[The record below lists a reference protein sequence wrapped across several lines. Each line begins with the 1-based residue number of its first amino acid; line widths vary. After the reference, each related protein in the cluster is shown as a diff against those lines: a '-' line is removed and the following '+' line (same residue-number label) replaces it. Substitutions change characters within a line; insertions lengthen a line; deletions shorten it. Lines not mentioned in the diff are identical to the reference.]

1 MRAVAAL
8 FFGTQAYVR
17 EGLPRNFEYLTTQFC
32 VPASGRG
39 VQNGQALGGSM
50 PYDLPLRCRCG
61 HVRGVACDVSPSL
74 GFRLFCYC
82 KDCQAF
88 ARILARPDVLDAAGG
103 TDIFQMPPGRL
114 RFSAGGDALRCLC
127 FSEKVLRWYADC
139 CKTPIANGAA
149 TPRFPLIGLIHSFM
163 DFEGY
168 GYSRDEVLGLPLCRI
183 HEQSAVAPP
192 PADAPPPAR
201 LGIFAY
207 RAAKVLGWW
216 MRGLGRPNPLFDHG
230 TGAPLTSPRVVTPT
244 ERAAL

>member
-1 MRAVAAL
+1 
-8 FFGTQAYVR
+8 
-17 EGLPRNFEYLTTQFC
+17 
-32 VPASGRG
+32 
-39 VQNGQALGGSM
+39 M
-50 PYDLPLRCRCG
+50 PYELPLRCRCG
-61 HVRGVACDVSPSL
+61 HVRGVACNVSPSL

-88 ARILARPDVLDAAGG
+88 AILGRPDVPDAAGG

-114 RFSAGGDALRCLC
+114 RFTRRQRRIAVPLLLQKSSPVVRRLLR
-127 FSEKVLRWYADC
+127 
-139 CKTPIANGAA
+139 TPIANRPA

-183 HEQSAVAPP
+183 HEQSAVAPL

-216 MRGLGRPNPLFDHG
+216 TRGLGRPNPLFDHG
-230 TGAPLTSPRVVTPT
+230 TGAPLSSPRVVTPT